1 MQSKKAH
8 RPVDMAKQQA
18 ILDAARE
25 EFFDVGYAAAS
36 IERIAQAAEVSK
48 VTIYNHYQGKENLF
62 SAVVASQCE
71 MMRFAVDRALGG
83 SDDFRDEL
91 IAFGQSMLGFLSS
104 EEILR
109 FDRRLAGEIER
120 YPEMGELFLEAGPHR
135 LRAMLSAAMAEAMER
150 GHIARADPY
159 VAASHLFGI
168 IRGFTEVEWRF
179 GNLENTRLDEARV
192 ADAVDRFLRAYAP

>member
-8 RPVDMAKQQA
+8 RPVDLAKQDA
-18 ILDAARE
+18 ILHAARD

-62 SAVVASQCE
+62 SAVVEGQCAR
-71 MMRFAVDRALGG
+71 MRIAVDDALGD
-83 SDDFRDEL
+83 SQDFRAEL
-91 IAFGQSMLGFLSS
+91 IAFGQSMVAFLSS
-104 EEILR
+104 DEILR

-120 YPEMGELFLEAGPHR
+120 YPEMGTLFLDAGPHR
-135 LRAMLSAAMAEAMER
+135 LRQMLTEAMARAMDD
-150 GHIARADPY
+150 GHIERADPY

-168 IRGFTEVEWRF
+168 IRGFTEVEWRY
-179 GNLENTRLDEARV
+179 GNMAGTIPDAGRIAN
-192 ADAVDRFLRAYAP
+192 AVDRFLRAYAP